1 MLLGCSLATFHIY
14 LIYLTS
20 HLSYI
25 SNFWYISNIYLTHR
39 SLWWRMKTQ
48 ITLSCNINV
57 MTEIF
62 PWFLPCRQISWDF
75 LPSRKFYIIALT
87 QISPGFLPSRQVS
100 GVGAL
105 TGRRRPIKLVQGHP
119 HCFSLFSPNLN
130 WIFFLKEIIKLVQG
144 HRDCFSLSSKFEVN
158 IFPKWNNRGLIWMQG
173 SLDSLC

>member
-1 MLLGCSLATFHIY
+1 MILNRKILLLVIQIFDLIDWENTPVAIWKIGTECLHASRLLPGHLSY
-14 LIYLTS
+14 IYLTS
-20 HLSYI
+20 H
-25 SNFWYISNIYLTHR
+25 FWYISNIYLTHR

-75 LPSRKFYIIALT
+75 LLSRKFYISALT

-105 TGRRRPIKLVQGHP
+105 TGRRRPIKLVQGH
-119 HCFSLFSPNLN
+119 CFSLF
-130 WIFFLKEIIKLVQG
+130 
-144 HRDCFSLSSKFEVN
+144 SSKFEVN
-158 IFPKWNNRGLIWMQG
+158 IF
-173 SLDSLC
+173 S